1 MFSQKK
7 ININLNKQYSKIFD
21 NLNNKNK
28 FFFISNLKIDNEII
42 AACFNI
48 HFQDI
53 FYYFIP
59 VFLTKKFEKFKI
71 EKILNLNLIEF
82 FIKKRIKVFDFGL
95 GAEKYKK
102 HFSNSNLDLF
112 RYCYFK
118 VFKGLIFYIILKLFL
133 LQALGNFRLTFS
145 FMRFSIAFLN
155 LQDLGVISKASVL
168 SMLNCSAIA
177 IFLTGVKT
185 TFSSVP

>member
-28 FFFISNLKIDNEII
+28 FFFISTFKIDNEII

-48 HFQDI
+48 HFQDV

-59 VFLTKKFEKFKI
+59 VVLSKKFEKFKI
-71 EKILNLNLIEF
+71 GKILILDLIEWC
-82 FIKKRIKVFDFGL
+82 IKQRIRIFDFGL
-95 GAEKYKK
+95 GAERYKK
-102 HFSNSNLDLF
+102 HFSNLNLDLF

-118 VFKGLIFYIILKLFL
+118 SFKGLILYIILKTISIT
-133 LQALGNFRLTFS
+133 GFRQF
-145 FMRFSIAFLN
+145 
-155 LQDLGVISKASVL
+155 
-168 SMLNCSAIA
+168 
-177 IFLTGVKT
+177 
-185 TFSSVP
+185 